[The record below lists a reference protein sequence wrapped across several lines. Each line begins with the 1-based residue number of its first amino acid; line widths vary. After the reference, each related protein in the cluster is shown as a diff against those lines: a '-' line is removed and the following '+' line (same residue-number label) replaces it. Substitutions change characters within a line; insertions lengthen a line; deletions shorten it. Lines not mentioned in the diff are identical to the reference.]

1 MVVQE
6 TRTGPG
12 VYAGTQVYRLT
23 GPAFNAVPFPPIGS
37 VGGPTGVIVGTA
49 SFTFSDGNNAMFS
62 YTVDGVSQSKAIT
75 REVFVSP
82 GTVCSGVANAEGL
95 WVGMTSDNRTVRA
108 IVLDDGT
115 YYVAYSYAGLSSY
128 AGAVQGS
135 STATNGTLTSSDGFD
150 FPIAAAVET
159 NGSRTPVTVSGA
171 YVTGSS
177 LQMTIVGA
185 AGDRSFA

>member
-1 MVVQE
+1 MVVQA
-6 TRTGPG
+6 TKTGPG

-82 GTVCSGVANAEGL
+82 GTVCAERWPKCRRPLVGDHERQPDRSGHC
-95 WVGMTSDNRTVRA
+95 
-108 IVLDDGT
+108 
-115 YYVAYSYAGLSSY
+115 
-128 AGAVQGS
+128 S
-135 STATNGTLTSSDGFD
+135 STMAPTTLHIPTL
-150 FPIAAAVET
+150 A
-159 NGSRTPVTVSGA
+159 
-171 YVTGSS
+171 
-177 LQMTIVGA
+177 
-185 AGDRSFA
+185 